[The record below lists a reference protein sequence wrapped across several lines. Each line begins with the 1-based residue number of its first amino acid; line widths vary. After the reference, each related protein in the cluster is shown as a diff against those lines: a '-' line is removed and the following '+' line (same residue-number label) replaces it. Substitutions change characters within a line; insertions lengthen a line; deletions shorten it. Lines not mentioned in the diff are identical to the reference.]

1 MQRDTVH
8 KRASMVKH
16 KSSPSTIEPR
26 GHGGDS
32 LPSAGC
38 FRSAS
43 VSGHAPTL
51 PRLDTNE
58 GCVCLADALPALP
71 CLLKSSQDT
80 YGSVGRDTKRTP
92 SQVKRASMDCVPCR
106 RRKTRMGGLPG

>member
-26 GHGGDS
+26 GHGDDS

-43 VSGHAPTL
+43 VSGHAHML
-51 PRLDTNE
+51 NRLDNNE
-58 GCVCLADALPALP
+58 RCLYLAHALPALACP
-71 CLLKSSQDT
+71 LKSSKDT
-80 YGSVGRDTKRTP
+80 YGSAGSDTKRTP
-92 SQVKRASMDCVPCR
+92 SQVKRVSMDCVPCR
-106 RRKTRMGGLPG
+106 RRKARTGGLPG